1 MIDKELEF
9 SNKIFDLANEVRNEV
24 NYKEFTCPKCRGKAI
39 LKISGER
46 REEIWGYCEKC
57 KSGVRGRIYD

>member
-9 SNKIFDLANEVRNEV
+9 SNKVNHLANEVRNDV
-24 NYKEFTCPKCRGKAI
+24 NEEEFAWPSCGGKAI

-46 REEIWGYCEKC
+46 RQEVWGYCENC
-57 KSGVRGRIYD
+57 KSGVKERIYN